1 MTEYL
6 IFEKTKDGFW
16 SETGKSVASSS
27 ARAAVRSALSGA
39 NGSEGTFVAIP
50 ARSWQPLTAT
60 KETKLTLK

>member
-6 IFEKTKDGFW
+6 LLEQTKDGDW
-16 SETGKSVASSS
+16 HVGHKYEASS
-27 ARAAVRSALSGA
+27 ARAAVRAALSGA